1 MLHFDIASYLHWR
14 ASLSRELRSKHK
26 GYLNTLTPYSP
37 EEGAPPQTFENGGL
51 VHQYKRER
59 ERERKR
65 KRERKRERKRKKER
79 ERKRERKKER
89 KKERERESTR
99 VLEIGRSCRALDF
112 EFRHSCVHPNFQT
125 QQPF

>member
-1 MLHFDIASYLHWR
+1 LLHFDIASYLHWR

-59 ERERKR
+59 EREKEKEREK
-65 KRERKRERKRKKER
+65 ERKKEKERKRKE
-79 ERKRERKKER
+79 ER
-89 KKERERESTR
+89 KKEREKERER
-99 VLEIGRSCRALDF
+99 ER
-112 EFRHSCVHPNFQT
+112 EY
-125 QQPF
+125 